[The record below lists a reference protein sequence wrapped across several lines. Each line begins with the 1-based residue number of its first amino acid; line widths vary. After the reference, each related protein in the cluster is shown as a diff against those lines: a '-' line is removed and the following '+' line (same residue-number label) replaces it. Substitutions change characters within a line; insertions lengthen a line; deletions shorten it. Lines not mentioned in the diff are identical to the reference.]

1 MKNMKLR
8 ERQGEKKKKRQYLD
22 RSLTPEQLVFTKVI
36 CWAQKHIDHDVVKVR
51 LAPLAPFQDDE
62 KREVPKQGIQKQKL
76 WDELIPG
83 KKTDTQRVC
92 QEKIH

>member
-1 MKNMKLR
+1 MKLR
-8 ERQGEKKKKRQYLD
+8 ERDRGKKKQYLD
-22 RSLTPEQLVFTKVI
+22 RSLTPEQLVFTKII

-76 WDELIPG
+76 RDELIPG